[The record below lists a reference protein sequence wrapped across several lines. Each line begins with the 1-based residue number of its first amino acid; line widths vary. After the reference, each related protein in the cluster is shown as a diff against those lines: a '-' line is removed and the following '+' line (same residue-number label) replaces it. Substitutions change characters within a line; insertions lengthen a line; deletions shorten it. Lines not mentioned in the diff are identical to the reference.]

1 MDFAQRSEYEMA
13 TTMMVA
19 IRCHDTRVD
28 DCSLRADWVWQF
40 WQRDWV
46 FRQESEVWG
55 ESLSRLVCPATD
67 LFIQNALSL
76 PCLSFC
82 RAQEYKRPI
91 PLLYASKF
99 IHPLDR
105 IYLSNLPLLMCHEIF
120 SMASRSLWIIPVSGC
135 QIPKP
140 DTHACLDT
148 GDVRFVCLEKLNPE
162 IHSNVPQQSPKLEA
176 GLHHR
181 PPSSSSSHS
190 TFSSATTARK
200 RIIYAHSDI
209 LTRRSEYFATMLSS
223 AFAEGAEPS
232 SGERR
237 VYTVVV
243 EEADF
248 ETMYW
253 LLKFC
258 YTNWLLFREQ
268 DDPRAA
274 VEGVGAGWSA
284 RWLASRNGEWDW
296 KTLLGSVDE
305 TLMDA
310 RSATSGESHGTT
322 MPDVNRSTSRTSEAF
337 RQSAMTTV
345 VNTTTSGTAVV
356 KVSPSSSSSAHQR
369 NRRPMPGAS
378 TLPVPVGGTS
388 SPSRPKPES
397 SGLSPSRYAG
407 AASSKHFPISPRT
420 PRSQQSSLMSTLD
433 PHPHPAPQ
441 PPPASALSM
450 YQVAHRYTMPGLADL
465 ALEHMMATMT
475 PQSSFALLL
484 ATATWDE
491 LHILVQVSNEV
502 AIKRDYILK
511 YAGLRH

>member
-1 MDFAQRSEYEMA
+1 MIGFSGKRVKFGVKTCLGLYGQRLICLLECPLPFLSELLQNPRIQETDSFVICVQIHSPVGPYIPEQPS
-13 TTMMVA
+13 VA
-19 IRCHDTRVD
+19 YVPRDLLD
-28 DCSLRADWVWQF
+28 GLEASLDNPSQCSSNF
-40 WQRDWV
+40 P
-46 FRQESEVWG
+46 
-55 ESLSRLVCPATD
+55 SL
-67 LFIQNALSL
+67 
-76 PCLSFC
+76 
-82 RAQEYKRPI
+82 I
-91 PLLYASKF
+91 PDA
-99 IHPLDR
+99 H
-105 IYLSNLPLLMCHEIF
+105 
-120 SMASRSLWIIPVSGC
+120 
-135 QIPKP
+135 
-140 DTHACLDT
+140 THLDT
-148 GDVRFVCLEKLNPE
+148 GDVRFVCLERLNPE
-162 IHSNVPQQSPKLEA
+162 IHSNVPRRSPKLEA
-176 GLHHR
+176 GLQHR

-223 AFAEGAEPS
+223 AFAEGAEPP

-237 VYTVVV
+237 VYTVIV

-296 KTLLGSVDE
+296 KTLSSSGDE

-310 RSATSGESHGTT
+310 KSATSGESRGAAMT
-322 MPDVNRSTSRTSEAF
+322 DVSRSTSRASETF
-337 RQSAMTTV
+337 RQSAMTAV
-345 VNTTTSGTAVV
+345 VNTTTSGTAMV

-369 NRRPMPGAS
+369 SRRPMSSTS
-378 TLPVPVGGTS
+378 TLPVSVGGSS
-388 SPSRPKPES
+388 SPSRSKPEPP
-397 SGLSPSRYAG
+397 GLSTNRYAT
-407 AASSKHFPISPRT
+407 AAPPKHYPISPRT
-420 PRSQQSSLMSTLD
+420 SRSQQPPLISALD

-475 PQSSFALLL
+475 PQSSFSLLL

-491 LHILVQVSNEV
+491 LHILVQVSIQV
-502 AIKRDYILK
+502 ASNKMLY
-511 YAGLRH
+511 

>member
-1 MDFAQRSEYEMA
+1 MIGFSGKRVKFGVKTCLGLYGQRLICLLECPLPFLSELLQNPRIQETDSFVICVQIHSPVGPYIPEQPS
-13 TTMMVA
+13 VA
-19 IRCHDTRVD
+19 YVPRDLLD
-28 DCSLRADWVWQF
+28 GLEASLDNPSQCSSNF
-40 WQRDWV
+40 P
-46 FRQESEVWG
+46 
-55 ESLSRLVCPATD
+55 SL
-67 LFIQNALSL
+67 
-76 PCLSFC
+76 
-82 RAQEYKRPI
+82 I
-91 PLLYASKF
+91 PDA
-99 IHPLDR
+99 H
-105 IYLSNLPLLMCHEIF
+105 
-120 SMASRSLWIIPVSGC
+120 
-135 QIPKP
+135 
-140 DTHACLDT
+140 THLDT
-148 GDVRFVCLEKLNPE
+148 GDVRFVCLERLNPE
-162 IHSNVPQQSPKLEA
+162 IHSNVPRRSPKLEA
-176 GLHHR
+176 GLQHR

-223 AFAEGAEPS
+223 AFAEGAEPP

-237 VYTVVV
+237 VYTVIV

-356 KVSPSSSSSAHQR
+356 KVPSSSSSAHQR

-378 TLPVPVGGTS
+378 TLPVPVAGTS

-397 SGLSPSRYAG
+397 SGLSLSRYAG